1 MKRGAALILKMG
13 DGSPPI
19 QVRRPCAR
27 VVEYARH
34 PVVTTCWSADIA
46 RQMTTCFGMDE
57 GLTGARGVATA
68 IFRSGLFLKEW
79 RMNNSNQTGTTLE
92 RLRRDW
98 AVMTF
103 TNASSRPSPSSFQR

>member
-34 PVVTTCWSADIA
+34 PVVTTCWAADIA
-46 RQMTTCFGMDE
+46 REMITCFRDGQRP
-57 GLTGARGVATA
+57 GLHKR
-68 IFRSGLFLKEW
+68 RSD
-79 RMNNSNQTGTTLE
+79 
-92 RLRRDW
+92 RD
-98 AVMTF
+98 F
-103 TNASSRPSPSSFQR
+103 F

>member
-57 GLTGARGVATA
+57 GLDWRKRRSDRDFLGVAC
-68 IFRSGLFLKEW
+68 F
-79 RMNNSNQTGTTLE
+79 
-92 RLRRDW
+92 
-98 AVMTF
+98 
-103 TNASSRPSPSSFQR
+103 